1 MAVRQE
7 FLIGILRE
15 AARPGALSR
24 EERLQ
29 RLQRRRRAA
38 QVMSAAEGFA
48 WLAGSAIVLF
58 LAVFGLFGLRY

>member
-7 FLIGILRE
+7 FLISILRE

-48 WLAGSAIVLF
+48 WLATDPLEAARIF
-58 LAVFGLFGLRY
+58 LAW